1 MTRTSWRW
9 CAWSWRWRGGFH
21 VDATATGRE
30 VLALAQADPPDV
42 ILLDFNLPDLPAR
55 EAAHALGA

>member
-1 MTRTSWRW
+1 M
-9 CAWSWRWRGGFH
+9 
-21 VDATATGRE
+21 DATATGRE